1 MADAKPDPAAEQAT
15 NPAATLQKDQTA
27 KVTTD
32 ITDAKPAEDKP
43 VASTA
48 TEDKPATST
57 VTETVANAASTATTA
72 VKDNVFSMF
81 GGGPKKEKKEE
92 VDDDTNEPSGASK
105 PKGEVSKHTWRGGG
119 VLG

>member
-15 NPAATLQKDQTA
+15 NPSATLVKDETA

-32 ITDAKPAEDKP
+32 ITDPKPA
-43 VASTA
+43 A
-48 TEDKPATST
+48 EDKPATST
-57 VTETVANAASTATTA
+57 VTETVANAASTATSA

-92 VDDDTNEPSGASK
+92 ADDENEPSGASK
-105 PKGEVSKHTWRGGG
+105 AKGDVCACAEDTSSSC
-119 VLG
+119 

>member
-15 NPAATLQKDQTA
+15 NPSATLVEDQTA

-32 ITDAKPAEDKP
+32 ITDPKPAEDKP
-43 VASTA
+43 AA
-48 TEDKPATST
+48 ST
-57 VTETVANAASTATTA
+57 VTETVANAASTATSA

-92 VDDDTNEPSGASK
+92 ADDENEPSGASK
-105 PKGEVSKHTWRGGG
+105 PKGEVRACNKERSSSC
-119 VLG
+119 

>member
-1 MADAKPDPAAEQAT
+1 MADAKPDPAAEQAV
-15 NPAATLQKDQTA
+15 NPSATLQKDETA

-32 ITDAKPAEDKP
+32 ITDPKPAEDKP
-43 VASTA
+43 AAS
-48 TEDKPATST
+48 S

-92 VDDDTNEPSGASK
+92 DNDEDEPSGASK
-105 PKGEVSKHTWRGGG
+105 PKDAVCICRLKSNSIY
-119 VLG
+119 